1 MSSAKPRI
9 HLRMRQDR
17 FDLLKE
23 MNEILNERLVSGG
36 GQPISFNRFM
46 EDMVESFLVSKG
58 GMELC
63 EAVQEKR
70 LEKSNEWKEMKK
82 GNAPKIEEWV

>member
-1 MSSAKPRI
+1 MSTAKPMMRI
-9 HLRMRQDR
+9 RIRQDR
-17 FDLLKE
+17 LDLLKE
-23 MNEILNERLVSGG
+23 MHGILNERLEQGG
-36 GQPISFNRFM
+36 GKPISFNRFM

-58 GMELC
+58 GIELC

-70 LEKSNEWKEMKK
+70 LEKSNKWKGEKK